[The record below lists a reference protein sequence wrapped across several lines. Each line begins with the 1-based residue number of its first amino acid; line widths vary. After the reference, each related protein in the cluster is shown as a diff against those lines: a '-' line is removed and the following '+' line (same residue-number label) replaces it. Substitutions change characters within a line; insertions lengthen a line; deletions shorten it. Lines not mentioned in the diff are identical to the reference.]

1 MSLVIDLYYFG
12 VVADAHLPCLTR
24 TPGAGLRLET
34 NRIKFIEVNTEDTL
48 DRESHMHGNTVDEGS
63 VVFTYHFNF
72 QVLSQTVI
80 IYGYF

>member
-1 MSLVIDLYYFG
+1 MCYFG
-12 VVADAHLPCLTR
+12 VVADTHLPCLTR
-24 TPGAGLRLET
+24 TPGAEFRVET

-48 DRESHMHGNTVDEGS
+48 DREAHMYGNTVDEGS

-72 QVLSQTVI
+72 QVLSHTVI